1 MNAKTPN
8 WLKNIGLVLIL
19 FGAVSAFRWAFLEE
33 IDALAFDFVL
43 RLRGEQPPD
52 PGIVI
57 VSIDDGSL
65 QSLGP
70 WPWAPADLDRL
81 IGNILGAQPRAV
93 GIDILLSHEI
103 GDYTALDTEVPLV
116 LASALGASSLEGGQG
131 TFWQEP
137 PLQNVGSRIAYG
149 HIHADKDP
157 DGICR
162 SIPLSVSSTG
172 TRRWAFAV
180 ELAREALEVPVEEVR
195 YEADQLMI
203 GRTPVP
209 RQDNVIDRSID
220 SLGVLSSLAGDRL
233 IINPRGG
240 EGTFPYIAA
249 ADVYNGDPAALN
261 GLAGKIVLVGAT
273 AYSLGDHLST
283 PFSGPT
289 EMPGIEI
296 HANALDT
303 ILGGRYLRPL
313 REPWTTIGLFCVVAL
328 AWWVF
333 SKWQRAKSLPVF
345 LLFALAAV
353 AFPIGLQL
361 GLGIWVPLASIV
373 SAVVLTASSVQFQ
386 HLAALNR
393 QLDASFD
400 DLSAMTHDEKRNT
413 GAGRKWLSSRGKNLE
428 WKIQLL
434 RDATEQ
440 AIQSDQQKEKLL
452 SFVSHELKTPLTSVR
467 GFSELLLSG
476 ALSPSD
482 RREATETIHEEVN
495 RLNRLVE
502 DFLQVSRLERGK
514 GMSIKPC
521 RLSPVLEAAIELVR
535 SQAGSGH
542 RIIAQSLAENESWV
556 RGDATLLR
564 QVFINLLTNAIKFS
578 PENSE
583 IAVSLQED
591 VHSAIVSVAD
601 QGCGIPESD
610 RARIF
615 DRFYRCPASQEH
627 EIPGS
632 GLGLAFVKEAVEQH
646 EGSVT
651 VESEPGRGSTFSVRL
666 PLISKSAMEEQ

>member
-1 MNAKTPN
+1 MNSKAGN
-8 WLKNIGLVLIL
+8 WLKNICAVLIL
-19 FGAVSAFRWAFLEE
+19 FGAVAAVRWAFLEE

-65 QSLGP
+65 KSLGP
-70 WPWAPADLDRL
+70 WPWSPAELNRL
-81 IGNILGAQPRAV
+81 IGNILQARPRTV

-103 GDYTALDTEVPLV
+103 GDYTALETKVPVV
-116 LASALGASSLEGGQG
+116 LASSLGFSSLEGAQG

-137 PLQNVGSRIAYG
+137 PLREHRSNVAYG

-162 SIPLSVSSTG
+162 SIPLAVSSMG

-180 ELAREALEVPVEEVR
+180 ELAREALEVPVR
-195 YEADQLMI
+195 GIKYQADHLMI
-203 GRTPVP
+203 GSTPVP

-220 SLGVLSSLAGDRL
+220 STGILSSLAGDRL

-249 ADVYNGDPAALN
+249 ADVHKGDPAALRE
-261 GLAGKIVLVGAT
+261 LTGKIVLLGAT

-303 ILGGRYLRPL
+303 ILGQRYLRPL
-313 REPWTTIGLFCVVAL
+313 REPWSTITLLFVVAVSWL
-328 AWWVF
+328 IF
-333 SKWQRAKSLPVF
+333 SKWPRAKSLPVF
-345 LLFALAAV
+345 LLFVFGAAALPV
-353 AFPIGLQL
+353 GLQL
-361 GLGIWVPLASIV
+361 GFSIWLPLASIV

-393 QLDASFD
+393 QLDASFEN
-400 DLSAMTHDEKRNT
+400 LSAMTHDGKRNNGT
-413 GAGRKWLSSRGKNLE
+413 GRTWLTPRGRNLE

-434 RDATEQ
+434 RGATER
-440 AIQSDQQKEKLL
+440 AIQSDQHKERLL

-467 GFSELLLSG
+467 GFSELLLAGS
-476 ALSPSD
+476 LSPSD

-495 RLNRLVE
+495 RLSRLVE
-502 DFLQVSRLERGK
+502 DFLEVSRLEGGRGVVT
-514 GMSIKPC
+514 KPC
-521 RLSPVLEAAIELVR
+521 RLNRILESAVEIVV
-535 SQAGSGH
+535 SQAGSDH
-542 RIIAQSLAENESWV
+542 RITISSDAESENWV
-556 RGDATLLR
+556 QGDETMLR
-564 QVFINLLTNAIKFS
+564 QVFVNLLTNAFKFS
-578 PENSE
+578 PPYSE
-583 IAVSLQED
+583 ITVSTHDDDHFATL
-591 VHSAIVSVAD
+591 SVID
-601 QGCGIPESD
+601 QGCGIPETD
-610 RARIF
+610 RGRIF
-615 DRFYRCPASQEH
+615 ERFYRCPTSE
-627 EIPGS
+627 EYGIPGS
-632 GLGLAFVKEAVEQH
+632 GLGLAFVKEAVGQH
-646 EGSVT
+646 GGSIS
-651 VESEPGRGSTFSVRL
+651 VESSLGRGSRFSVRL
-666 PLISKSAMEEQ
+666 PLIRGPVMEEQ